1 MIDIDG
7 NLHIN
12 KDEFLAVC
20 MRFLANFHQILSRYI
35 LAKDKIESIF
45 SCAGLNQ
52 FEVYSKW
59 TLSYQEN
66 DFLKMDQE
74 KKFFSKIQEK
84 NSKKIYTN
92 FALNSCFLNIE
103 VVATNQ

>member
-74 KKFFSKIQEK
+74 KKFLQDPREKLQENLHK
-84 NSKKIYTN
+84 FCIE
-92 FALNSCFLNIE
+92 FLFFE
-103 VVATNQ
+103 Y